1 MEKKKKEIHITISTY
16 DWFVFFLG
24 LNICVSLMERGV
36 NHLVT
41 DGIVF
46 AIFMVGWLLKGRFK
60 L

>member
-1 MEKKKKEIHITISTY
+1 MEKKKKEIHIGISAY
-16 DWFVFFLG
+16 DWFVFFFG

-41 DGIVF
+41 DGIISV
-46 AIFMVGWLLKGRFK
+46 IFLAGWLLKGRLK

>member
-1 MEKKKKEIHITISTY
+1 MEKKKKEIHIVISSY

-24 LNICVSLMERGV
+24 LNICVSLMERGT

-41 DGIVF
+41 DGIISVVF
-46 AIFMVGWLLKGRFK
+46 MAGWLLKGRLK